1 MNAAPEIAFS
11 SEQGKANY
19 AAARRQYPAQAIV
32 NLKTMRDNMA
42 HLVSVVGGPNSG
54 TAVMGVVKADAYGH
68 GLLPSALAA
77 LAGGAT
83 WLGTAQSHEALLLRK
98 LGIGPDRCHILTWVY
113 NGTEVPFDELIAAD
127 IDVSVGS
134 LPGID
139 AVAAAARKLG
149 KPARVHVK
157 VDSGFGRNGFTP
169 AGFAA
174 ALAELVPLAKEGVLH
189 IVGQW
194 SHLAVA
200 DSPDVPEFVASTDR
214 QIETF
219 KDFTARMEKAGIP
232 PEIRHLANTAATLD
246 RPEIHFE
253 LTRPGIGLYGYEPDP
268 AMGTPRDWHLTP
280 AMRLIKKSLPF
291 LLFQKEDLYPDPD
304 LFRQTIRY
312 AAASALHQSSLYIG
326 KLFIQGA
333 VNTLGT
339 ESISAYTAAGRIEGL
354 ANAFGDSGAES
365 ISLFTSQNTG
375 AGNKKRTRS
384 GFYTGLIPLSLL
396 GITMSLLMYI
406 TSGPGISLLAATTQ
420 PGLLNAGTSY
430 IQEISYF
437 YVLCF
442 IGNSFV
448 GFYRGS
454 GHVSIPFIGTIIH
467 ISLRTLLTFLLI
479 PRLGLPAVAISTGI
493 GWIAVV
499 AFQTIIYVKNYR

>member
-1 MNAAPEIAFS
+1 MDQSLYPGLKNAASFLEVVDGRNAPLCIMAEKDVLRQRLRHRATALLIRDSTGRALLSFREGQGWGFS
-11 SEQGKANY
+11 SFAMVRAGQSFEECARDMLQEDWGEQGGRLLSLGLCPPCRESRQAFV
-19 AAARRQYPAQAIV
+19 ALFEARLPA
-32 NLKTMRDNMA
+32 
-42 HLVSVVGGPNSG
+42 
-54 TAVMGVVKADAYGH
+54 
-68 GLLPSALAA
+68 ALAA

-169 AGFAA
+169 AGFDA
-174 ALAELVPLAKEGVLH
+174 ALAKLVPLAKEGVLH

-200 DSPDVPEFVASTDR
+200 DSPDVSEFVSSTDR

-219 KDFTARMEKAGIP
+219 KDFTRRMEQAGIP

-280 AMRLIKKSLPF
+280 AMRL
-291 LLFQKEDLYPDPD
+291 QA
-304 LFRQTIRY
+304 Q
-312 AAASALHQSSLYIG
+312 
-326 KLFIQGA
+326 
-333 VNTLGT
+333 LGT
-339 ESISAYTAAGRIEGL
+339 VKDVEAGHGISYGRTYLTPDNTSTAIVPLGYADGIHRS
-354 ANAFGDSGAES
+354 A
-365 ISLFTSQNTG
+365 
-375 AGNKKRTRS
+375 S
-384 GFYTGLIPLSLL
+384 GFDMEGAKHVEKPGGPVRIMTTEGPKIYRVCGRVCMDQFIVDLHGSAAEL
-396 GITMSLLMYI
+396 GVHEGDTVELF
-406 TSGPGISLLAATTQ
+406 GPGRGEDYVEPTADDWARAADT
-420 PGLLNAGTSY
+420 
-430 IQEISYF
+430 ISYEIF
-437 YVLCF
+437 TC
-442 IGNSFV
+442 
-448 GFYRGS
+448 
-454 GHVSIPFIGTIIH
+454 
-467 ISLRTLLTFLLI
+467 LRNRI
-479 PRLGLPAVAISTGI
+479 PRLYEHAAEVLPAADLAKLDPATLL
-493 GWIAVV
+493 
-499 AFQTIIYVKNYR
+499 

>member
-139 AVAAAARKLG
+139 AVA
-149 KPARVHVK
+149 
-157 VDSGFGRNGFTP
+157 
-169 AGFAA
+169 
-174 ALAELVPLAKEGVLH
+174 
-189 IVGQW
+189 
-194 SHLAVA
+194 

-280 AMRLIKKSLPF
+280 AMRL
-291 LLFQKEDLYPDPD
+291 QA
-304 LFRQTIRY
+304 Q
-312 AAASALHQSSLYIG
+312 
-326 KLFIQGA
+326 
-333 VNTLGT
+333 LGT
-339 ESISAYTAAGRIEGL
+339 VKDVEAGHGISYGRTYLTPDNTSTAIVPLGYADGIHRS
-354 ANAFGDSGAES
+354 A
-365 ISLFTSQNTG
+365 
-375 AGNKKRTRS
+375 S
-384 GFYTGLIPLSLL
+384 GFDMEGAKHVEKPGGPVRIMTTEGPKLYRVCGRVCMDQFIVDLHGSAAEL
-396 GITMSLLMYI
+396 GVHEGDTVELF
-406 TSGPGISLLAATTQ
+406 GPGRGEQFVEPTADDWARAADT
-420 PGLLNAGTSY
+420 
-430 IQEISYF
+430 ISYEVF
-437 YVLCF
+437 TC
-442 IGNSFV
+442 
-448 GFYRGS
+448 
-454 GHVSIPFIGTIIH
+454 
-467 ISLRTLLTFLLI
+467 LRNRI
-479 PRLGLPAVAISTGI
+479 PRLYEHAAEVLPADDLAKLDPATLL
-493 GWIAVV
+493 
-499 AFQTIIYVKNYR
+499 

>member
-1 MNAAPEIAFS
+1 MWSRPTPTATDC
-11 SEQGKANY
+11 
-19 AAARRQYPAQAIV
+19 ARP
-32 NLKTMRDNMA
+32 
-42 HLVSVVGGPNSG
+42 
-54 TAVMGVVKADAYGH
+54 
-68 GLLPSALAA
+68 ALAA

-169 AGFAA
+169 AGFDA
-174 ALAELVPLAKEGVLH
+174 ALAKLVPLAKEGVLH

-200 DSPDVPEFVASTDR
+200 DSPDVSEFVSSTDR

-219 KDFTARMEKAGIP
+219 KDFTRRMEQAGIP

-280 AMRLIKKSLPF
+280 AMRLQAQLGTVQGCGGRPRH
-291 LLFQKEDLYPDPD
+291 LLRPHLPDPGQHLD
-304 LFRQTIRY
+304 RY
-312 AAASALHQSSLYIG
+312 C
-326 KLFIQGA
+326 
-333 VNTLGT
+333 
-339 ESISAYTAAGRIEGL
+339 AAGLRRWHPPLRFRFRYGRCQARGEAGRP
-354 ANAFGDSGAES
+354 GA
-365 ISLFTSQNTG
+365 
-375 AGNKKRTRS
+375 
-384 GFYTGLIPLSLL
+384 
-396 GITMSLLMYI
+396 
-406 TSGPGISLLAATTQ
+406 
-420 PGLLNAGTSY
+420 
-430 IQEISYF
+430 
-437 YVLCF
+437 
-442 IGNSFV
+442 
-448 GFYRGS
+448 
-454 GHVSIPFIGTIIH
+454 HH
-467 ISLRTLLTFLLI
+467 DH
-479 PRLGLPAVAISTGI
+479 
-493 GWIAVV
+493 
-499 AFQTIIYVKNYR
+499 